1 MFNTMNM
8 RISQKK
14 LQQQGFTLTEVMMV
28 VAIISILA
36 AVSIPNILT
45 WLPNARLNSAARDL
59 YGTIMKARGEAA
71 RRNRNCTIAFNQ
83 VIIDAN
89 GNPVNNVYVLFEDSN
104 PANSAYDAGEP
115 IIFQMLVWP
124 QNVSLDTAQG
134 GGDGISFPN
143 RGAGC
148 AGNPAITFQP
158 NSLPV
163 SDACGL
169 ANGSVFLTNTNQR
182 SRTVVVNNTGSVRVN

>member
-1 MFNTMNM
+1 MNI
-8 RISQKK
+8 RNFRQR
-14 LQQQGFTLTEVMMV
+14 QQGFTLTEVMIAI
-28 VAIISILA
+28 AIISILA
-36 AVSIPNILT
+36 AVAIPNILT

-59 YGTIMKARGEAA
+59 YGTIMKAKGEAA

-89 GNPVNNVYVLFEDSN
+89 GTPVNNAYVLFEDNN

-115 IIFQMLVWP
+115 IIFRMVAWP
-124 QNVSLDTAQG
+124 QSVFLDPAKG

-148 AGNPAITFQP
+148 AGNPSITFRP
-158 NSLPV
+158 NSIPI
-163 SDACGL
+163 SDVCGF